1 MVQHMLFIFDIRDRI
16 KMLKQHIRILYMYS
30 MYIVHVYT
38 YLKKKV
44 FCIVHRLSKIGKSS

>member
-38 YLKKKV
+38 YLKKKYFV
-44 FCIVHRLSKIGKSS
+44 